1 MTTENRIALYT
12 GIVLVAVILLVG
24 FINGQD
30 IKACQEA
37 GNSLETCYATLN
49 P

>member
-1 MTTENRIALYT
+1 MSEKRIAWAA
-12 GIVLVAVILLVG
+12 GAFLVASILFIG
-24 FINGQD
+24 FLNGQD
-30 IKACQEA
+30 IQACQEA

>member
-1 MTTENRIALYT
+1 MTQNRIALLA
-12 GIVLVAVILLVG
+12 GALLVASILLVG

-37 GNSLETCYATLN
+37 GNSLETCYATIN

>member
-1 MTTENRIALYT
+1 MTENRIALIA
-12 GIVLVAVILLVG
+12 GAVLVASILLVG

-37 GNSLETCYATLN
+37 ENSLETCYATLN